1 MSERLVFELQAID
14 RATAPLKAV
23 QAQVGATAKSVD
35 AASASMGRFAQ
46 QSGLANR
53 ETQRFFRGALQQ
65 AGYQMGDFAVQ
76 VANGTN
82 GVQAFG
88 QQAAQMAGVFG
99 PFGAVL
105 GAVIALGSALY
116 VAFDRA
122 TSASDTMSN
131 SAARQAMAMMD
142 LGKAI
147 EATTQQLDEY
157 RFGGSAAA
165 FAENEIQNIK
175 SEIAG
180 VNNLIAAL
188 TANIESAKTSSAID
202 AALIAKD
209 MAEEEVRA
217 LEKSLTSLQAKL
229 ATLEALNEAQRM
241 LNGGLSVQAGIS
253 AGLVYDKQVELRAA
267 KEAAKA
273 AEQAAITDRYR
284 TDVFHALAGETASV
298 SMHMSEAF
306 KSGLGLSQIDVSSG
320 IAAAANSA
328 ARLAKDLGISLGA
341 AQKMLQ
347 LGYQGSGRLVLDPR
361 DPRYNEGA
369 AMRASNFG
377 FTYDRSY
384 GNDTASAASRGAG
397 GAGGVG
403 AMDPLKRLREQIDLE
418 RQLIGMTEA
427 KQQVI
432 KSLGDDWQKYDMSV
446 IDGMAQQISEMEK
459 FKQIGS
465 TIKESFSKAFMSMV
479 DGTKS
484 VKDAFKE
491 MARNIIMELYEVLV
505 VKQLVAGVTGAFG
518 KAFPVLGKALGF
530 MADGGT
536 MQANRPYM
544 VGERGPELMVP
555 GRSSAVIPNDRLGG
569 GGAVIVNQTINV
581 STGVQ
586 QTVRAEIKSLMP
598 QIADSAK
605 AAVFDAQ
612 RRSVNGMGFA

>member
-46 QSGLANR
+46 QSAIANR
-53 ETQRFFRGALQQ
+53 ESQRFFRGALQQ
-65 AGYQMGDFAVQ
+65 AGYQLGDFAVQ

-82 GVQAFG
+82 AVQAFG
-88 QQAAQMAGVFG
+88 QQGAQMAGVFG
-99 PFGAVL
+99 PIGAVL
-105 GAVIALGSALY
+105 GAVVAIGSALY
-116 VAFDRA
+116 VAFERA
-122 TSASDTMSN
+122 TSASDGLSQ
-131 SAARQAMAMMD
+131 SANNQTIAMNN
-142 LGKAI
+142 LSGAI
-147 EATTQQLDEY
+147 DETIQKLNEY
-157 RFGGSAAA
+157 RFGGSATE
-165 FAENEIQNIK
+165 FAKNEIENIR
-175 SEIAG
+175 SQVQGLRELLAG
-180 VNNLIAAL
+180 LRA
-188 TANIESAKTSSAID
+188 TETSGGSTGLEQIKAMFARD
-202 AALIAKD
+202 AAI
-209 MAEEEVRA
+209 EEFKTRKEA
-217 LEKSLTSLQAKL
+217 LRVLEEKLQV
-229 ATLEALNEAQRM
+229 LEAYNEAQRM

-328 ARLAKDLGISLGA
+328 ARLAKDLGISLNA

-347 LGYQGSGRLVLDPR
+347 LGYQGRGQPVLDPR

-397 GAGGVG
+397 GGG

-446 IDGMAQQISEMEK
+446 IDGLAQQISEMEK

-536 MQANRPYM
+536 MQANRPYI

-555 GRSSAVIPNDRLGG
+555 GRSSAVISNDRLGG